1 MKMKKGQIM
10 GQPIIFIFI
19 TIVIV
24 ILLFFGIR
32 IILNSKNLADEMNV
46 ESFFLEIE
54 EQIQETYNLDY
65 GSRISLKKISV
76 PVSLKEICFMDF
88 NEDLVG
94 VTGDKALRLNAAK
107 TNGNN
112 VVIIPSKGDYKKKEI
127 ENFVVVINPL
137 CENLKDGELN
147 LVLESK
153 GSYVE
158 VKEV

>member
-1 MKMKKGQIM
+1 MKRGQIA

-19 TIVIV
+19 AIVIA
-24 ILLFFGIR
+24 ILLFFGVR
-32 IILNSKNLADEMNV
+32 VILNSRNLADEMNV

-65 GSRISLKKISV
+65 GSRVSLKKISV
-76 PVSLKEICFMDF
+76 PVSLKEVCFMNL
-88 NEDLVG
+88 NEPLTG

-112 VVIIPSKGDYKKKEI
+112 VILIPSKGSYKNKEA
-127 ENFVVVINPL
+127 ENFKVVVNPL
-137 CENLKDGELN
+137 CEDLNDRELN
-147 LVLESK
+147 LVLESM

-158 VKEV
+158 VKIA